1 MFFFVIF
8 VDICVARPKTVE
20 YCKSIQYLPKRI
32 DKLFRNKPLFNLLF
46 KTHILADFPQKK
58 IIQFRVCTRSVTS
71 RNHHRLDHELE
82 QEWNFPRL
90 TLGTCLS
97 TSFFFFRSTTTLP
110 GDCGYWFR
118 GYRVDEISVIILS
131 GPFIYQIY
139 GIIRGLITLNHEK

>member
-1 MFFFVIF
+1 MIF
-8 VDICVARPKTVE
+8 VWPRRRLWNNVKALKICQKELIKTE
-20 YCKSIQYLPKRI
+20 KKGLFSTCFL
-32 DKLFRNKPLFNLLF
+32 KLIS
-46 KTHILADFPQKK
+46 ILADFPKNF
-58 IIQFRVCTRSVTS
+58 IQFRVHTRSVTS

-82 QEWNFPRL
+82 QEWNFSRL